1 MASGTGFSGH
11 LSIVSLREVLK
22 KLHVGRETGKL
33 SLFTPMARA
42 TVWLLD
48 GDVVNAEVGG
58 RAGEAALDVLSVLT
72 DGTFT
77 FASEAPSVGGAP
89 IAARL
94 LADHWSA
101 KEPKVSALMAE
112 LPSLIDAIKWAPGVL
127 DQLEHEK
134 PEQTR
139 LIAALRERE
148 TLLEALIDVDVELV
162 VALELFQQAT
172 IAQKKVKSSDRAGDG
187 RSSFTGGDAASG
199 SNAGA
204 SNEQGAIVGVRPRRT
219 VLGADKRSLAFS
231 PGLSSEPPWEPT
243 AGAPQPS
250 AGESLTG
257 RTMLGVP
264 LANLGSGQGLPSN
277 ALSNGPVKRR
287 AGRTSSPTVTAV
299 ETSGDPVEV
308 GDVLELVPETVRHV
322 EPAQHLSPLPE
333 KSSSR
338 PPPSS
343 VGGGNSV
350 VLAGKRLV
358 QMASLSEN
366 GRFAVQLVADANKSD
381 GSEMALKMPRRPDA
395 SANTALEWETSV
407 LAAVSH
413 PNLVRLAHAG
423 IDVDTPFLL
432 TWYWPGVTLSELLA
446 LNKPLPEG
454 LVVSVVRQVLEA
466 ASALHDPTNPRGGVV
481 HCNLCPENVLLGLDG
496 VVRVCGLS
504 NARPLRSKVNDE
516 DLAVHAQYAAPE
528 LLRGQRVDERA
539 DVYSAGVLLRLA
551 LRHEPEAEARRSG
564 ELRSLIARATDL
576 APARRY
582 AKARDFGLA
591 LDALP
596 EVWKPR
602 QVADWLAKEMAALK
616 LEAARSNSPSSPKK
630 RPKFLAALAVVLVLI
645 VGAIL
650 AWAFKK

>member
-22 KLHVGRETGKL
+22 KLHVAGETGKL

-42 TVWLLD
+42 TVWLQD
-48 GDVVNAEVGG
+48 GEVVCAEVGG

-77 FASEAPSVGGAP
+77 FASEAPPVQGTP
-89 IAARL
+89 IAARV
-94 LADHWSA
+94 LAENWAA
-101 KEPKVSALMAE
+101 KEPKVTALMTE
-112 LPSLIDAIKWAPGVL
+112 LPSLIDAVQWSSGVL
-127 DQLEHEK
+127 DQLLAEK
-134 PEQTR
+134 PEQER
-139 LIAALRERE
+139 LIGALRARE
-148 TLLEALIDVDVELV
+148 TLLEALIDVDVDLI

-172 IAQKKVKSSDRAGDG
+172 IAQKKLKSSVRSGDG
-187 RSSFTGGDAASG
+187 RSSFTGGDATFGSNSG
-199 SNAGA
+199 SGP
-204 SNEQGAIVGVRPRRT
+204 EQGAIVGVRPRRT

-231 PGLSSEPPWEPT
+231 SGLSPEPPWEPAT
-243 AGAPQPS
+243 SGTQPS
-250 AGESLTG
+250 GGENLG
-257 RTMLGVP
+257 ARTIVGVP
-264 LANLGSGQGLPSN
+264 LASLGAGQGSPLDASP
-277 ALSNGPVKRR
+277 NGSAKRR
-287 AGRTSSPTVTAV
+287 GLRTSSPTVPAA
-299 ETSGDPVEV
+299 ETSADPVEV

-322 EPAQHLSPLPE
+322 EPAQLPSPLPE
-333 KSSSR
+333 KSSSK

-343 VGGGNSV
+343 VGGSNSV

-358 QMASLSEN
+358 QLASLSEAS
-366 GRFAVQLVADANKSD
+366 RFAVQLVADANKSD
-381 GSEMALKMPRRPDA
+381 GSEMALKMPRRPDE

-423 IDVDTPFLL
+423 VDVETPFLL
-432 TWYWPGVTLSELLA
+432 TWYWPGVTLSELIA

-466 ASALHDPTNPRGGVV
+466 SSALHDPTNPRGGVV

-504 NARPLRSKVNDE
+504 NARPLRSKINDE

-528 LLRGQRVDERA
+528 LLRGQRVDERS
-539 DVYSAGVLLRLA
+539 DVYSAGMLLRLA
-551 LRHEPEAEARRSG
+551 LRHETGQDARRLG
-564 ELRSLIARATDL
+564 ELRALVARATDVT
-576 APARRY
+576 PGRRY

-602 QVADWLAKEMAALK
+602 QVGEWLAKEMAALK
-616 LEAARSNSPSSPKK
+616 LEAARSTSPSSPKK
-630 RPKFLAALAVVLVLI
+630 RPKILAALAVVLVLI
-645 VGAIL
+645 VAIL
-650 AWAFKK
+650 AWMFKK